1 MRYLR
6 ALPRYLDG
14 SGAVAQDIAMP
25 LHLVKLC
32 VGAESIQDL
41 EAWIAQRARA
51 AQARGEAFQPEHVT
65 RMTPKRGDEIRDGGS
80 LYWVIK
86 GQIAARQAIVDLRG
100 LVDGQGVSRCAIVLD
115 PEVRPVRPRPM
126 RAFQGWRYLADKDA
140 PADLSDA
147 GAGLADMPESLR
159 RELGDLG
166 LL

>member
-1 MRYLR
+1 MWDQ
-6 ALPRYLDG
+6 PSHKG
-14 SGAVAQDIAMP
+14 AMP

-41 EAWIAQRARA
+41 ETWIAQRARA
-51 AQARGEAFQPEHVT
+51 ARSRGEAFQPEHVT
-65 RMTPKRGDEIRDGGS
+65 RMTPKRGDEILGGGS

-86 GQIAARQAIVDLRG
+86 GQIAARQAIFDLRG

-115 PEVRPVRPRPM
+115 ANVRPVRPRPM
-126 RAFQGWRYLADKDA
+126 RAFQGWRYLAGKDA
-140 PADLSDA
+140 PPDLTET

-159 RELGDLG
+159 RELGELG